1 MRKWRAGSAVDVASP
16 TAACVD
22 DQLMDSAIRAL
33 TDVNAMLAPLQT
45 EIESTCSAPLEPV
58 ILIVGPPRSGTT
70 LVSQLLAA
78 SGRVGY
84 VSNFIARFW
93 LAPAVGARIER
104 SLEGIGDVGH
114 RIDFDST
121 YGRTSGWK
129 QPHEFGRFWDGWFN
143 FGQETHWVDDEL
155 RKRVDANGLRRSV
168 ASLEREYSQ
177 PMVFKNNTWCT
188 FQADLLAGIFP
199 TAVVVAC
206 TRDPLYVAQS
216 LLLGRR
222 RLLGDDT
229 RWWSVRPR
237 RFAWIRRRPP
247 LEQVALQAVHIDR
260 EMRDSLAGVDD
271 GRIVWTPYASVCA
284 DPIGTVARIFDAAGI
299 EAGYSLPDVLPER
312 LEHTNRCSLDRSE
325 FEYLERMIAEI
336 QVGTWNNL

>member
-1 MRKWRAGSAVDVASP
+1 VNAAFPAAASVDE
-16 TAACVD
+16 
-22 DQLMDSAIRAL
+22 QLMDAETQAL

-45 EIESTCSAPLEPV
+45 EIESTCSAPLKPV
-58 ILIVGPPRSGTT
+58 ILIIGPPRSGTT

-84 VSNFIARFW
+84 VSNFLARFW

-104 SLEGIGDVGH
+104 ALGVGDTCH
-114 RIDFDST
+114 RFDFDST

-129 QPHEFGRFWDGWFN
+129 QPHEFGRFWDRWFN
-143 FGQETHWVDDEL
+143 FEQETHWVDDAL
-155 RKRVDANGLRRSV
+155 RERVDANGLRRSV
-168 ASLEREYSQ
+168 ASLEREYGQ

-188 FQADLLAGIFP
+188 FQADLLAEILP

-229 RWWSVRPR
+229 IWWSVRPSG
-237 RFAWIRRRPP
+237 FAWIRRRAP

-260 EMRDSLAGVDD
+260 EMRKSLASIAS
-271 GRIVWTPYASVCA
+271 GRIVWAPYGSVCT
-284 DPIGTVARIFDAAGI
+284 DPIGTVTRLLDAVGI
-299 EAGYSLPDVLPER
+299 EAGNGLPDVLPER
-312 LEHTNRCSLDRSE
+312 LEQANRCSLDRSE
-325 FEYLERMIAEI
+325 FEHLKRLIAEI
-336 QVGTWNNL
+336 KDDTRDTF